1 MKKIIKQT
9 VKDLIN
15 LHNTKNIYKLYK
27 YYGINI
33 IYGNLVIKGCF
44 FIDGNTYFVAIKKT
58 LSARQKET
66 TFYFPPELSITL
78 LNQINTGNRWKKK
91 QFFL

>member
-66 TFYFPPELSITL
+66 ILIHEFAHFIFHQSYL
-78 LNQINTGNRWKKK
+78 LRC
-91 QFFL
+91 